1 MYKKGIKSIKD
12 LIPFYLN
19 YKNLKIIIVYK
30 AVEMDKMERR

>member
-19 YKNLKIIIVYK
+19 YKNLKILLILNKI
-30 AVEMDKMERR
+30 